1 MKKLFISQPMSG
13 LTDKEILEVRQ
24 NAIKEAIEFLGE
36 DVEVLET
43 FFTDFKNDAKPL
55 HYLAKSI
62 EFLADADV
70 VYFARGWS
78 KSRGCKIEQI
88 CAKEYGI
95 ECIYSLGI

>member
-24 NAIKEAIEFLGE
+24 NAIKAAIEFLGE
-36 DVEVLET
+36 DVEALET

-70 VYFARGWS
+70 VYFARGWN

>member
-1 MKKLFISQPMSG
+1 MNKFQKEVMKKLFISQPMSG

-24 NAIKEAIEFLGE
+24 NAIKEAIEFL
-36 DVEVLET
+36 
-43 FFTDFKNDAKPL
+43 
-55 HYLAKSI
+55 
-62 EFLADADV
+62 ADADV
-70 VYFARGWS
+70 VYFARVWS